1 MLPKD
6 DETDGDDKKDKDATD
21 ETKDEE
27 AEGAYSGMS
36 VAALSLSAMIAFQ
49 LN

>member
-1 MLPKD
+1 LPP
-6 DETDGDDKKDKDATD
+6 DEKPDGDNKKDKDAAD
-21 ETKDEE
+21 KTKDED

-36 VAALSLSAMIAFQ
+36 VAAMSLSAMIAFQ

>member
-1 MLPKD
+1 MPT
-6 DETDGDDKKDKDATD
+6 DEKSDGDDKKDKDAAD